1 MVSKSAEHF
10 IELTRQQAPDSIEE
24 KSGRAGQL
32 TTVEEH
38 LN

>member
-10 IELTRQQAPDSIEE
+10 IELTGQQAPDSIEE
-24 KSGRAGQL
+24 KSGREGKL
-32 TTVEEH
+32 TAVEQH

>member
-1 MVSKSAEHF
+1 MVSESAEHF

-24 KSGRAGQL
+24 KSGRTDQL